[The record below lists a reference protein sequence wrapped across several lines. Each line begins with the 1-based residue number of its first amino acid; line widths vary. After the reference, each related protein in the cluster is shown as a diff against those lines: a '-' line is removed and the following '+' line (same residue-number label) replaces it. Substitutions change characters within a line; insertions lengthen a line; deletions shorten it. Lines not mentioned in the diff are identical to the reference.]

1 MVSWRV
7 VGTLQATDYWQEF
20 AEPLAS
26 NVIRVTFIGSLP
38 DGISSIR
45 GFLRLRSSASD
56 FSSRWWRLY
65 PKRVE
70 SELYTLRFDLPGSPD
85 EPIKLQ
91 IRKWGGTARS
101 DAADW
106 AIKVDQLE
114 SVSPPPSAV
123 EFIFGQNQGLTRF
136 GNEDTTFT

>member
-20 AEPLAS
+20 SEPLAS

-45 GFLRLRSSASD
+45 GFLRLRYSASD
-56 FSSRWWRLY
+56 FSARWWRLY

-70 SELYTLRFDLPGSPD
+70 SELYTLHFDLPLSLD

-91 IRKWGGTARS
+91 VRKWRGTVQS
-101 DAADW
+101 DSADW

-114 SVSPPPSAV
+114 SSPGPPTGV
-123 EFIFGQNQGLTRF
+123 QFIFGQNQGLTRF
-136 GNEDTTFT
+136 GNEETTFT